1 MQTGL
6 PPEPSLKGVKFGYIL
21 EVISLLGGRDRLF
34 NISGGK
40 VCDRIF
46 ELYDRDT
53 YHLSLVESELST
65 NLFAVVGTPEFIV
78 SYATET
84 SFLDV
89 IDAVQLF
96 LSKYFLDRDRDI
108 GDVVVWIDVFSLPRN
123 FFQSSLFE
131 TMSQF
136 YADLFSTGTLERMLS
151 VLHPWHAPTVLTR
164 TGCLFEMFMCAFSE
178 CQLSVCMTPSETES
192 FVKAANTY
200 GSQAVDAS
208 AVLLHRLTHSG
219 AHMSDVRDFVN
230 NALQSND
237 NQLHHNLRD
246 AVNIWMEINNYS
258 EFAFDD
264 YSDDPYIDRQPAFYA
279 PTPVN
284 FYETTVSL
292 GRIYSQD
299 AHFWLQHKLA
309 EIVCQPFFT
318 VGDVVEH
325 IGAFLFSR
333 CISSRLVVAR
343 ALRKAIDI
351 SCGSHSIGLIDAFII
366 MLLIDKDSP
375 FLRDI
380 EDKLLFDDI
389 ASLDPLRLKALRF
402 FMGASLCPA
411 CEKNHVSYTLC
422 GDYSG
427 VYSANSVVTWNSIR
441 TCTSGSLEHL
451 DSSNPHHTEFHFNLT
466 TNRPR
471 CVSAL
476 FVNGGSELPS
486 FEYLLPLFS
495 RYEVVFV
502 GREGEHKAI
511 VVLREMPPSV
521 PPRHACLEPLPVG
534 PTDGD
539 NEDRFDRP
547 QEYSKFAA
555 LRSAYEVR

>member
-1 MQTGL
+1 
-6 PPEPSLKGVKFGYIL
+6 
-21 EVISLLGGRDRLF
+21 
-34 NISGGK
+34 
-40 VCDRIF
+40 
-46 ELYDRDT
+46 
-53 YHLSLVESELST
+53 
-65 NLFAVVGTPEFIV
+65 
-78 SYATET
+78 
-84 SFLDV
+84 
-89 IDAVQLF
+89 
-96 LSKYFLDRDRDI
+96 
-108 GDVVVWIDVFSLPRN
+108 
-123 FFQSSLFE
+123 
-131 TMSQF
+131 
-136 YADLFSTGTLERMLS
+136 
-151 VLHPWHAPTVLTR
+151 
-164 TGCLFEMFMCAFSE
+164 
-178 CQLSVCMTPSETES
+178 
-192 FVKAANTY
+192 
-200 GSQAVDAS
+200 
-208 AVLLHRLTHSG
+208 
-219 AHMSDVRDFVN
+219 
-230 NALQSND
+230 
-237 NQLHHNLRD
+237 
-246 AVNIWMEINNYS
+246 
-258 EFAFDD
+258 
-264 YSDDPYIDRQPAFYA
+264 
-279 PTPVN
+279 
-284 FYETTVSL
+284 
-292 GRIYSQD
+292 
-299 AHFWLQHKLA
+299 
-309 EIVCQPFFT
+309 
-318 VGDVVEH
+318 
-325 IGAFLFSR
+325 
-333 CISSRLVVAR
+333 VAR

-402 FMGASLCPA
+402 FIEAASLCPA